1 MVRPRRVGSERSK
14 TRDRLLQCVERLMLD
29 KGYAAVTYRAVAS
42 RAEVTP
48 GLVQYYFPTLDDL
61 FVASIRRYT
70 DRNVDHLV
78 LALKTHAHQPRRALW
93 DYSRDESSGAL
104 MMEYMALGNHRRSI
118 RSEIAK
124 VTRRVQQI
132 QLEALENQPSEQ
144 AGEPPAAAQLF
155 FLTGVPKLM
164 QLFEGLGISTG
175 HEEVVDLLER
185 YLDDAEPRS
194 IQESGSIRKS
204 GSAPKKRKVSASRS
218 RG

>member
-1 MVRPRRVGSERSK
+1 MVSPRRVGSEKSK

-42 RAEVTP
+42 RAKVTP

-70 DRNVDHLV
+70 EKNVDHLV
-78 LALKTHAHQPRRALW
+78 RALEAHAQQPRRVLW
-93 DYSRDESSGAL
+93 DYSRDESSAAL

-124 VTRRVQQI
+124 VTKRVQAI

-144 AGEPPAAAQLF
+144 AGEPPVAAQLF

-175 HEEVVDLLER
+175 HEEVVDLVER
-185 YLDDAEPRS
+185 HLDDAEP
-194 IQESGSIRKS
+194 GSR
-204 GSAPKKRKVSASRS
+204 GSRGAPRKRKGSASRS
-218 RG
+218 KV